1 MSPTS
6 VEAAF
11 MMAIDRLLA
20 RHALKA
26 NSSNTPKIN
35 KSMVAR
41 EAGHSRTTL
50 YKYPKVLERL
60 KSFEATAKSSKQ
72 NEIMSL
78 RREIAKLKQETGT
91 ARDLMA
97 AMLLQMREMER
108 QTASRIRQAVRMTQ
122 AEGSDT

>member
-1 MSPTS
+1 
-6 VEAAF
+6 
-11 MMAIDRLLA
+11 
-20 RHALKA
+20 
-26 NSSNTPKIN
+26 
-35 KSMVAR
+35 
-41 EAGHSRTTL
+41 
-50 YKYPKVLERL
+50 RL

-78 RREIAKLKQETGT
+78 RQEIAKLKQETGT

-122 AEGSDT
+122 AEGSDK